1 MPLLYLTLETCM
13 KFSHKSLLAVALVLA
28 GAMLA
33 RAQTPAGNA
42 APPPTRIAVV
52 NIVDL
57 FDGLLEKA
65 NADTEIDNMKQK
77 FDADGRK
84 QQAAL
89 ETLQNDLKNYN
100 PNSAQYK
107 QTQDDLLQ
115 KSIALQTFSQFAQQ
129 KLLLELRLRTADL
142 YRKINESVAAYA
154 QANGIAMVFVAD
166 NINLEA
172 ARSQEQL
179 QAMVTI
185 RKVLYV
191 HPTFDITTQIKQK
204 LNAEY
209 QLGTGKK

>member
-1 MPLLYLTLETCM
+1 M
-13 KFSHKSLLAVALVLA
+13 KLAHKSILAASLILL
-28 GAMLA
+28 GATFV
-33 RAQTPAGNA
+33 RAQAGGAAA

-65 NADTEIDNMKQK
+65 NADTEIDNMKKK
-77 FDADGRK
+77 FDDDGRK

-89 ETLQNDLKNYN
+89 ETLQESLKSYN
-100 PNSAQYK
+100 PNSPQYK

-129 KLLLELRLRTADL
+129 KLLLELRIRTAAL
-142 YRKINESVAAYA
+142 YKEINDAVADYA

-204 LNAEY
+204 LNAQF
-209 QLGTGKK
+209 QLGAGKKQP